1 MQDSADPTRFFGGGA
16 MSLTLDTE
24 GTAATVSDP
33 GGREHPHRAIVFGA
47 SGLPHRALPLADNAV
62 CHQPEEESLVPP
74 SFLLVLHV
82 PTAQDPRVVL
92 PGWGL
97 EMAKL

>member
-1 MQDSADPTRFFGGGA
+1 MDKV
-16 MSLTLDTE
+16 LL
-24 GTAATVSDP
+24 
-33 GGREHPHRAIVFGA
+33 
-47 SGLPHRALPLADNAV
+47 LADNAV

-82 PTAQDPRVVL
+82 PTAQDRRMVL
-92 PGWGL
+92 PEWGL